1 MAFNKDLRLLK
12 NKRKYKNP
20 DAINNQKLELK
31 RYLPNIG
38 QIDGVKRISQ
48 YMDIDKNTSYSFR
61 IFIQGVL
68 AFCNNEA

>member
-1 MAFNKDLRLLK
+1 M
-12 NKRKYKNP
+12 
-20 DAINNQKLELK
+20 
-31 RYLPNIG
+31 G
-38 QIDGVKRISQ
+38 QIDGAKRISQ